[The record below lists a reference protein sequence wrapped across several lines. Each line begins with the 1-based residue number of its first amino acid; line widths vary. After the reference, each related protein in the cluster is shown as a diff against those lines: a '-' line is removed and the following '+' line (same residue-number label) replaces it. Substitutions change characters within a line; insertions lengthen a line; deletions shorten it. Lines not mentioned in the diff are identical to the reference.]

1 MNIMRKF
8 TYILILTLTCS
19 LSYAQ
24 QGFHKLGVGAELGLP
39 LGDFGEAYSI
49 GFGATAKGFYGIT
62 AQGDITGTLGYLHFG
77 IKESNEYM
85 SGSMGMI
92 PIMIGYRHDFGG
104 FYGEPQL
111 GLAILKSTV
120 KMDFGGFGDL
130 FDDLNSSGSSSTTK
144 ATFGLGGGY
153 VFGQWDIGARFQIT
167 DNMNFLRLAYRLP
180 LCPLTHKKTFK
191 SFDYPAN
198 KSWRSLQYTH
208 EITHS

>member
-1 MNIMRKF
+1 HNNLLNPETMTTTIR
-8 TYILILTLTCS
+8 
-19 LSYAQ
+19 LSYLRLA
-24 QGFHKLGVGAELGLP
+24 GVGAELGLP

-85 SGSMGMI
+85 SGSTAMI

-104 FYGEPQL
+104 LYGEPQL

-120 KMDFGGFGDL
+120 KMDFGGFGGL
-130 FDDLNSSGSSSTTK
+130 FDDLNSSGSNSTTK

-153 VFGQWDIGARFQIT
+153 VFGLWDIGALFQIT
-167 DNMNFLRLAYRLP
+167 DDMNFLGVRIGYN
-180 LCPLTHKKTFK
+180 F
-191 SFDYPAN
+191 
-198 KSWRSLQYTH
+198 SL
-208 EITHS
+208 